1 MAMFHSLPSIH
12 VKHQKNTAE
21 LESVIMPVPAEVTIS
36 MSQHIGAPCKPVVK
50 VGDTVKV
57 GQLIGDSEAA
67 VSAPIHSSVSGK
79 VKAIEQI
86 FNARGAKSEA
96 IVITTD
102 GEQTIDET
110 LTPPAIGAELEDVL
124 VAVRACGLM
133 GLGGAGFPT
142 SVKLAGLKSAAIDTL
157 VINGAECEPYLT
169 CDYRIMLEKTD
180 LLLEGA
186 ELILRH
192 MPGGRAVIGIENN
205 KPKAIE
211 KIKAD
216 AAAKGSKL
224 EVLELKSRYPQG
236 AEKVIVYEATGRV
249 IPEGKLP
256 SDVGVLVMNVGTVI
270 KLAEDVNL
278 KKVALATAGC
288 VGADLANLV
297 NEAALR
303 AVRKGRKLVTQEDLL
318 AAFELVIAGTE
329 KKGSVLTEFEKKLV
343 AYHEVGH
350 AMVAYKQKNTEP
362 VQKITIV
369 PHTQGAL
376 GYTLLMPEEDKTE
389 LRTRDELMAKITVSM
404 GGRAAEEVVMNT
416 MTNGASQD
424 IQDATNVARNMVA
437 MFGMSDE
444 FGMMALASR
453 RNQYLDGG
461 YVMDCAQDTA
471 ARMDQAV
478 KELLD
483 KCYKAAVEVI
493 RENREDMDKV
503 VAYLLEKETIT
514 GAEMVA
520 IIEGRDPSTVE
531 DAYAST
537 LAHESG
543 FRPSQPEVIEPA
555 ARKVHMISEKIEAP
569 EDTAGDAA
577 PKPSSDEQTSGSAEQ
592 TPDAAPEQQPEN
604 PEKSE

>member
-124 VAVRACGLM
+124 VAARACGLM

-270 KLAEDVNL
+270 KLAEYIKTGLPLTSRMVTVDGGAVAEPKNVWVPIGTKLEDVTPSSSMRP
-278 KKVALATAGC
+278 KALFF
-288 VGADLANLV
+288 
-297 NEAALR
+297 
-303 AVRKGRKLVTQEDLL
+303 VRDVVPKQGM
-318 AAFELVIAGTE
+318 VIA
-329 KKGSVLTEFEKKLV
+329 
-343 AYHEVGH
+343 
-350 AMVAYKQKNTEP
+350 
-362 VQKITIV
+362 
-369 PHTQGAL
+369 
-376 GYTLLMPEEDKTE
+376 
-389 LRTRDELMAKITVSM
+389 
-404 GGRAAEEVVMNT
+404 
-416 MTNGASQD
+416 
-424 IQDATNVARNMVA
+424 
-437 MFGMSDE
+437 
-444 FGMMALASR
+444 
-453 RNQYLDGG
+453 
-461 YVMDCAQDTA
+461 
-471 ARMDQAV
+471 
-478 KELLD
+478 
-483 KCYKAAVEVI
+483 
-493 RENREDMDKV
+493 
-503 VAYLLEKETIT
+503 
-514 GAEMVA
+514 
-520 IIEGRDPSTVE
+520 
-531 DAYAST
+531 
-537 LAHESG
+537 
-543 FRPSQPEVIEPA
+543 
-555 ARKVHMISEKIEAP
+555 
-569 EDTAGDAA
+569 
-577 PKPSSDEQTSGSAEQ
+577 
-592 TPDAAPEQQPEN
+592 
-604 PEKSE
+604 

>member
-124 VAVRACGLM
+124 VAARACGLM

-270 KLAEDVNL
+270 KLAEYVKTGL
-278 KKVALATAGC
+278 PLTS
-288 VGADLANLV
+288 
-297 NEAALR
+297 R
-303 AVRKGRKLVTQEDLL
+303 MVT
-318 AAFELVIAGTE
+318 
-329 KKGSVLTEFEKKLV
+329 
-343 AYHEVGH
+343 
-350 AMVAYKQKNTEP
+350 P
-362 VQKITIV
+362 
-369 PHTQGAL
+369 
-376 GYTLLMPEEDKTE
+376 
-389 LRTRDELMAKITVSM
+389 
-404 GGRAAEEVVMNT
+404 
-416 MTNGASQD
+416 
-424 IQDATNVARNMVA
+424 
-437 MFGMSDE
+437 
-444 FGMMALASR
+444 SR
-453 RNQYLDGG
+453 R
-461 YVMDCAQDTA
+461 M
-471 ARMDQAV
+471 
-478 KELLD
+478 
-483 KCYKAAVEVI
+483 
-493 RENREDMDKV
+493 
-503 VAYLLEKETIT
+503 
-514 GAEMVA
+514 
-520 IIEGRDPSTVE
+520 
-531 DAYAST
+531 
-537 LAHESG
+537 SG
-543 FRPSQPEVIEPA
+543 FPSAPSWRTSSISAAATRANRPRS
-555 ARKVHMISEKIEAP
+555 SW
-569 EDTAGDAA
+569 AA
-577 PKPSSDEQTSGSAEQ
+577 P
-592 TPDAAPEQQPEN
+592 
-604 PEKSE
+604 

>member
-124 VAVRACGLM
+124 VAARACGLM

-270 KLAEDVNL
+270 KLAEYIKTGLPLTSRMVTVDGGA
-278 KKVALATAGC
+278 VAEPKNVWVPIGTKLEDIINFCGGYKGEPAEIILGGPMMGTSCRDDQTPLSKTNNGLLVFNEKEAKMAAETAWHPLRPLPARLPAQSQPR
-288 VGADLANLV
+288 GA
-297 NEAALR
+297 
-303 AVRKGRKLVTQEDLL
+303 
-318 AAFELVIAGTE
+318 
-329 KKGSVLTEFEKKLV
+329 GSRLSCRGYGS
-343 AYHEVGH
+343 A
-350 AMVAYKQKNTEP
+350 
-362 VQKITIV
+362 
-369 PHTQGAL
+369 QGAACQPVH
-376 GYTLLMPEEDKTE
+376 GMRLLRLCLSCQAP
-389 LRTRDELMAKITVSM
+389 S
-404 GGRAAEEVVMNT
+404 GR
-416 MTNGASQD
+416 
-424 IQDATNVARNMVA
+424 
-437 MFGMSDE
+437 
-444 FGMMALASR
+444 L
-453 RNQYLDGG
+453 
-461 YVMDCAQDTA
+461 
-471 ARMDQAV
+471 
-478 KELLD
+478 
-483 KCYKAAVEVI
+483 
-493 RENREDMDKV
+493 
-503 VAYLLEKETIT
+503 
-514 GAEMVA
+514 
-520 IIEGRDPSTVE
+520 
-531 DAYAST
+531 
-537 LAHESG
+537 
-543 FRPSQPEVIEPA
+543 
-555 ARKVHMISEKIEAP
+555 
-569 EDTAGDAA
+569 
-577 PKPSSDEQTSGSAEQ
+577 
-592 TPDAAPEQQPEN
+592 
-604 PEKSE
+604 

>member
-110 LTPPAIGAELEDVL
+110 LTPPTIGAELEDVL
-124 VAVRACGLM
+124 VAARACGLM

-180 LLLEGA
+180 LLLAGA
-186 ELILRH
+186 ELVLRH
-192 MPGGRAVIGIENN
+192 MHGGRAVIGIENN

-211 KIKAD
+211 KLK
-216 AAAKGSKL
+216 AAAAEQGSKL

-256 SDVGVLVMNVGTVI
+256 GDVGVLVMNVGTLI
-270 KLAEDVNL
+270 KLAEYAQTGMPLTSRLVTVDGGAVAEPKNVWVPIGAKLEDIINFCGGYKGEPAEIILGGPMMGTDCKDDQAFLAKTNNGLLVFTAKEANAMAETACIRCGKCLNACPFGLNPARLDRAYHAENVEALKELHVNL
-278 KKVALATAGC
+278 CMECGC
-288 VGADLANLV
+288 CAYVCPAK
-297 NEAALR
+297 R
-303 AVRKGRKLVTQEDLL
+303 H
-318 AAFELVIAGTE
+318 
-329 KKGSVLTEFEKKLV
+329 LV
-343 AYHEVGH
+343 AYNQLG
-350 AMVAYKQKNTEP
+350 KQ
-362 VQKITIV
+362 
-369 PHTQGAL
+369 L
-376 GYTLLMPEEDKTE
+376 
-389 LRTRDELMAKITVSM
+389 
-404 GGRAAEEVVMNT
+404 
-416 MTNGASQD
+416 
-424 IQDATNVARNMVA
+424 
-437 MFGMSDE
+437 
-444 FGMMALASR
+444 
-453 RNQYLDGG
+453 
-461 YVMDCAQDTA
+461 
-471 ARMDQAV
+471 
-478 KELLD
+478 
-483 KCYKAAVEVI
+483 I
-493 RENREDMDKV
+493 RK
-503 VAYLLEKETIT
+503 
-514 GAEMVA
+514 
-520 IIEGRDPSTVE
+520 
-531 DAYAST
+531 
-537 LAHESG
+537 
-543 FRPSQPEVIEPA
+543 
-555 ARKVHMISEKIEAP
+555 
-569 EDTAGDAA
+569 
-577 PKPSSDEQTSGSAEQ
+577 
-592 TPDAAPEQQPEN
+592 
-604 PEKSE
+604 

>member
-169 CDYRIMLEKTD
+169 CDYRIMLEKAD

-270 KLAEDVNL
+270 KLAEYVKTGL
-278 KKVALATAGC
+278 PLTS
-288 VGADLANLV
+288 
-297 NEAALR
+297 R
-303 AVRKGRKLVTQEDLL
+303 MVT
-318 AAFELVIAGTE
+318 V
-329 KKGSVLTEFEKKLV
+329 
-343 AYHEVGH
+343 
-350 AMVAYKQKNTEP
+350 
-362 VQKITIV
+362 
-369 PHTQGAL
+369 
-376 GYTLLMPEEDKTE
+376 
-389 LRTRDELMAKITVSM
+389 
-404 GGRAAEEVVMNT
+404 
-416 MTNGASQD
+416 
-424 IQDATNVARNMVA
+424 
-437 MFGMSDE
+437 
-444 FGMMALASR
+444 
-453 RNQYLDGG
+453 DGG
-461 YVMDCAQDTA
+461 
-471 ARMDQAV
+471 AV
-478 KELLD
+478 AEPKNVWVPIGTKLED
-483 KCYKAAVEVI
+483 IINFCGGYK
-493 RENREDMDKV
+493 
-503 VAYLLEKETIT
+503 
-514 GAEMVA
+514 G
-520 IIEGRDPSTVE
+520 
-531 DAYAST
+531 
-537 LAHESG
+537 
-543 FRPSQPEVIEPA
+543 EPA
-555 ARKVHMISEKIEAP
+555 EIILGGPMM
-569 EDTAGDAA
+569 G
-577 PKPSSDEQTSGSAEQ
+577 TSCRDDQ
-592 TPDAAPEQQPEN
+592 TPISRPITACWSLMKKKPKWQQRPPASAAAAACGPVRSVSAPRRWIA
-604 PEKSE
+604 PIMPRMWRP

>member
-124 VAVRACGLM
+124 VAARACGLM

-180 LLLEGA
+180 LLLAGA
-186 ELILRH
+186 ELVLRH
-192 MPGGRAVIGIENN
+192 MHGGRAVIGIENN

-211 KIKAD
+211 KLK
-216 AAAKGSKL
+216 AAAAEQGSKL

-256 SDVGVLVMNVGTVI
+256 GDVGVLVMNVGTLI
-270 KLAEDVNL
+270 KLAEYAQTGMPLTSRLVTVDGGAVAEPKNVWVPIGAKLEDIINFCGGYKGEPAEIILGGPMMGTDCKDDQAFLAKTNNGLLVFTAKEANAMAETACIRCGKCLNACPFGLNPAGLDRAYHAENVEALKELHVNL
-278 KKVALATAGC
+278 CMECGC
-288 VGADLANLV
+288 CAYVCPAK
-297 NEAALR
+297 R
-303 AVRKGRKLVTQEDLL
+303 H
-318 AAFELVIAGTE
+318 
-329 KKGSVLTEFEKKLV
+329 LV
-343 AYHEVGH
+343 AYNQLG
-350 AMVAYKQKNTEP
+350 KQ
-362 VQKITIV
+362 
-369 PHTQGAL
+369 L
-376 GYTLLMPEEDKTE
+376 
-389 LRTRDELMAKITVSM
+389 
-404 GGRAAEEVVMNT
+404 
-416 MTNGASQD
+416 
-424 IQDATNVARNMVA
+424 
-437 MFGMSDE
+437 
-444 FGMMALASR
+444 
-453 RNQYLDGG
+453 
-461 YVMDCAQDTA
+461 
-471 ARMDQAV
+471 
-478 KELLD
+478 
-483 KCYKAAVEVI
+483 I
-493 RENREDMDKV
+493 RK
-503 VAYLLEKETIT
+503 
-514 GAEMVA
+514 
-520 IIEGRDPSTVE
+520 
-531 DAYAST
+531 
-537 LAHESG
+537 
-543 FRPSQPEVIEPA
+543 
-555 ARKVHMISEKIEAP
+555 
-569 EDTAGDAA
+569 
-577 PKPSSDEQTSGSAEQ
+577 
-592 TPDAAPEQQPEN
+592 
-604 PEKSE
+604 

>member
-21 LESVIMPVPAEVTIS
+21 LESVIMPVPTEVTIS

-110 LTPPAIGAELEDVL
+110 LTPPAIGAELKDVL
-124 VAVRACGLM
+124 VAARACGLM

-270 KLAEDVNL
+270 KLAEYVKTGLPLTSRMVTVDGGAVAEPKNVWVPIGTKLEDIINFCGGYKGEPAEIILGGPMMGTSCRDDQTPLSKTNNGLLVFNEKEAKMAAETACIRCGRCLRACPLSLSPAALDRAYHAEDVEALKALHVNL
-278 KKVALATAGC
+278 CMECGC
-288 VGADLANLV
+288 CAYVCPAKRHLV
-297 NEAALR
+297 VYNQLGKQMI
-303 AVRKGRKLVTQEDLL
+303 RK
-318 AAFELVIAGTE
+318 
-329 KKGSVLTEFEKKLV
+329 
-343 AYHEVGH
+343 
-350 AMVAYKQKNTEP
+350 
-362 VQKITIV
+362 
-369 PHTQGAL
+369 
-376 GYTLLMPEEDKTE
+376 
-389 LRTRDELMAKITVSM
+389 
-404 GGRAAEEVVMNT
+404 
-416 MTNGASQD
+416 
-424 IQDATNVARNMVA
+424 
-437 MFGMSDE
+437 
-444 FGMMALASR
+444 
-453 RNQYLDGG
+453 
-461 YVMDCAQDTA
+461 
-471 ARMDQAV
+471 
-478 KELLD
+478 
-483 KCYKAAVEVI
+483 
-493 RENREDMDKV
+493 
-503 VAYLLEKETIT
+503 
-514 GAEMVA
+514 
-520 IIEGRDPSTVE
+520 
-531 DAYAST
+531 
-537 LAHESG
+537 
-543 FRPSQPEVIEPA
+543 
-555 ARKVHMISEKIEAP
+555 
-569 EDTAGDAA
+569 
-577 PKPSSDEQTSGSAEQ
+577 
-592 TPDAAPEQQPEN
+592 
-604 PEKSE
+604 

>member
-124 VAVRACGLM
+124 VAARACGLM

-142 SVKLAGLKSAAIDTL
+142 SVKLVGLKSAAIDTL

-256 SDVGVLVMNVGTVI
+256 TVDGGAVAEPKNVWVPIGTKLEDIINFCGGYKGEPAEIILGGPMMGTSCRDDQTPISKTNNGLLVFNEKEAKMAAETACIRCGRC
-270 KLAEDVNL
+270 LRACPLSLSPAALDRAYHAEDVEALKALHVNL
-278 KKVALATAGC
+278 CMECGCCAYVCPAKRHLVVYNQLGKQMIKK
-288 VGADLANLV
+288 
-297 NEAALR
+297 
-303 AVRKGRKLVTQEDLL
+303 
-318 AAFELVIAGTE
+318 
-329 KKGSVLTEFEKKLV
+329 
-343 AYHEVGH
+343 
-350 AMVAYKQKNTEP
+350 
-362 VQKITIV
+362 
-369 PHTQGAL
+369 
-376 GYTLLMPEEDKTE
+376 
-389 LRTRDELMAKITVSM
+389 
-404 GGRAAEEVVMNT
+404 
-416 MTNGASQD
+416 
-424 IQDATNVARNMVA
+424 
-437 MFGMSDE
+437 
-444 FGMMALASR
+444 
-453 RNQYLDGG
+453 
-461 YVMDCAQDTA
+461 
-471 ARMDQAV
+471 
-478 KELLD
+478 
-483 KCYKAAVEVI
+483 
-493 RENREDMDKV
+493 
-503 VAYLLEKETIT
+503 
-514 GAEMVA
+514 
-520 IIEGRDPSTVE
+520 
-531 DAYAST
+531 
-537 LAHESG
+537 
-543 FRPSQPEVIEPA
+543 
-555 ARKVHMISEKIEAP
+555 
-569 EDTAGDAA
+569 
-577 PKPSSDEQTSGSAEQ
+577 
-592 TPDAAPEQQPEN
+592 
-604 PEKSE
+604 